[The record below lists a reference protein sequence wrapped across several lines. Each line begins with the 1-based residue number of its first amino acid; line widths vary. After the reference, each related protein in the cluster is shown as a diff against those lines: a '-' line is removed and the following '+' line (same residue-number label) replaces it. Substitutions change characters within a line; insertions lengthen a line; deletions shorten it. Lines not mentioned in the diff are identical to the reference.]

1 MNKQKEKYS
10 MRERRELRTRKR
22 IRGTQERPRL
32 SVYRSLAHI
41 YAQIIDDD
49 EGRTLCALSSLDPA
63 LRKEI
68 GYGGN
73 VKAAQAVG
81 VRLAQL
87 ALEKGIKKV
96 VFDRGHAPFHGRV
109 KALAEAARKV
119 GLEF

>member
-49 EGRTLCALSSLDPA
+49 EGKTLCALSSLDPA
-63 LRKEI
+63 LHKEV

-109 KALAEAARKV
+109 KALAEAARKG